1 MASHSTGLPERTHP
15 LLWTIGL
22 LAIVGI
28 LGWWFS
34 HWFAQGAAHTRGK
47 TIMLAPP
54 SVPPVDHAALIA
66 DKSQAVIDRGE
77 VLYAGTCASCHGAT
91 GAEDPTGV
99 RPRNFRTD
107 AFLNPNGA
115 GPYGLYTV
123 LENGFLRM
131 PAQTAYRAEDKYA
144 IVHYLREM
152 IIKPANTANYVEKD
166 ADAIA
171 QKIPKPG
178 EGGGDAPK
186 IPPPQRPI
194 AVPVL
199 PLMAAVTAD
208 SGADAAAADAWVM
221 TAAPANDPI
230 LAPLVDRRGTGA
242 LVGLYRAAKSGD
254 AKQVRALLTRR
265 DSALYLPSVV
275 VMSDGEVA
283 ALVQRLAPARSVEA
297 APEKPAKVVPAQ
309 PAKVVP
315 AQPAKTGVK

>member
-34 HWFAQGAAHTRGK
+34 HWYAQGVAHARGK
-47 TIMLAPP
+47 TIALAPP
-54 SVPPVDHAALIA
+54 AVPPADHAALIA
-66 DKSQAVIDRGE
+66 DKSQSVIDKGE
-77 VLYAGTCASCHGAT
+77 LLYSKNCASCHGLS
-91 GAEDPTGV
+91 GGENPTGLNPP
-99 RPRNFRTD
+99 PRNLRAD

-131 PAQTAYRAEDKYA
+131 PAQTAYSAEEKYA
-144 IVHYLREM
+144 LVHYLREM

-166 ADAIA
+166 AEAIA

-199 PLMAAVTAD
+199 PLMAAVTD
-208 SGADAAAADAWVM
+208 ESGADAAAADAWIM

-309 PAKVVP
+309 PAK
-315 AQPAKTGVK
+315 TGVK